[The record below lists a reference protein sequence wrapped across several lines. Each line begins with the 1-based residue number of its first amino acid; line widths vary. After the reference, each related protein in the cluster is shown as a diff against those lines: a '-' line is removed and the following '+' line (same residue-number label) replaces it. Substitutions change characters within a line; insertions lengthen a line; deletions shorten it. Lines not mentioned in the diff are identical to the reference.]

1 MNVLPITA
9 LTATLFNVVLTL
21 LVLGRDFRSRLHK
34 VYLLWGISV
43 TLWNLGAFYLYQ
55 HIEPGEALI
64 WAKVL
69 QLGVIFMPV
78 SLFHLCVIISQ
89 TKAGRLLPL
98 LYVVHTGFAVSLI
111 SNKFIT
117 GVRPIVFG
125 SGIAGY
131 WSMPG
136 PVFWV
141 FICFYAVITT
151 SLVLMLYQKQKS
163 VPPMQRQRLR
173 ALLFSIVGLWIFGT
187 NDLMPILGYDY
198 YPGTPWHFYPLGNF
212 AALFYVVI
220 VGYSV
225 LQHQLLDVHVTLSRF
240 AAQFVRL
247 LFMFLIGFSLLLIL
261 LWIKPAEFTTFSFSA
276 AIVVLL
282 TSAMV
287 ASFFFPQFFG
297 KGTDALERQ
306 ILGDR
311 FEYHARVQN
320 LIETMRLFPEQKFL
334 MQELEQLLAMTMK
347 VKSYQLILL
356 DEATRGFMLFHS
368 HPPRPQVSLSDM
380 QIDSPV
386 FRYFQESRS
395 PYLSCNAV
403 YETTRE
409 TQLEREARVQ
419 LEIFAPEFC
428 FPFFSGEDL
437 VGLMLLGPKVNQDL
451 FTPHDLRLLSEL
463 ASNLGLLLNQ
473 IRLRQQLQVAHEQDL
488 LGRMSRGL
496 AHDLNNLLT
505 PVQTTL
511 QLSQEAELSA
521 AARQELLPVALRNLQ
536 TVRTY
541 VNEALFFSRN
551 AKLNGQPA
559 LLASTVRE
567 AMILVEIPAQS
578 KGIKIVLQESSDA
591 VIEMDTVLIKR
602 LLSNLLSNAVD
613 ASPSGSRIDI
623 QLSTLPKTEL
633 SRDWYRLQVIDR
645 GEGIPSEN
653 LKKVFTPYFTTKNTG
668 DGKRG
673 FGLGLAIA
681 RKIVHLHG
689 GNLSIASEEKKGTT
703 VQVDLPSKLTQ
714 TQTQQQEAEKGA
726 APVL

>member
-1 MNVLPITA
+1 MNVLLITA

-34 VYLLWGISV
+34 VYLLWGIAV
-43 TLWNLGAFYLYQ
+43 TLWNLGCFYLYQ
-55 HIEPGEALI
+55 DISTEEAFK

-78 SLFHLCVIISQ
+78 TLFHLCVLISQ
-89 TKAGRLLPL
+89 TRVGLLLPL
-98 LYVVHTGFAVSLI
+98 LYLTHAGLAVSLFF
-111 SNKFIT
+111 NRFIT
-117 GVRPIVFG
+117 GVRPIAFG
-125 SGIAGY
+125 SAGSGY
-131 WSMPG
+131 WSVPG
-136 PVFWV
+136 PAFWV
-141 FICFYAVITT
+141 FMCFYVVITT
-151 SLVLMLYQKQKS
+151 SLVLMLYHKQKI
-163 VPPMQRQRLR
+163 VPPMQRKRLR
-173 ALLFSIVGLWIFGT
+173 ALLASIVGLWIFGT
-187 NDLMPILGYDY
+187 NDLLPILGYDY
-198 YPGTPWHFYPLGNF
+198 YPGTHLHFYPLGNF
-212 AALFYVVI
+212 AALYYVVI

-261 LWIKPAEFTTFSFSA
+261 LWIKPGQFTPFSFAS

-282 TSAMV
+282 ISAVV

-297 KGTDALERQ
+297 KGTDELERQ

-320 LIETMRLFPEQKFL
+320 LIETMRSFPEQKFL
-334 MQELEQLLAMTMK
+334 MEELEQLLAHTMK
-347 VKSYQLILL
+347 VISYQLILL
-356 DEATRGFMLFHS
+356 DETTRGFMLFHS
-368 HPPRPQVSLSDM
+368 HPPRPNVALSDM

-386 FRYFQESRS
+386 FRFFQETRAAF
-395 PYLSCNAV
+395 LSCNMV

-409 TQLEREARVQ
+409 TRLEREARMQ
-419 LEIFAPEFC
+419 LKLFEPEFC

-505 PVQTTL
+505 PVQTLL
-511 QLSQEAELSA
+511 QLSQEADLSQ

-541 VNEALFFSRN
+541 VNEALFFSHN
-551 AKLNGQPA
+551 AKLNGKPA
-559 LLASTVRE
+559 QMVATVRE
-567 AMILVEIPAQS
+567 AMTLAEVPAQQ
-578 KGIKIVLQESSDA
+578 KGVKIVFQEDTDA
-591 VIEMDTVLIKR
+591 IIEMDTILIKR
-602 LLSNLLSNAVD
+602 LLSNLLGNAVD
-613 ASPSGSRIDI
+613 ASPSGSSIDI
-623 QLSTLPKTEL
+623 QLAPLPKTEI

-645 GEGIPSEN
+645 GSGISSEN

-714 TQTQQQEAEKGA
+714 TQTLQQEAEKGA
-726 APVL
+726 APKL